1 MRVVLEGIVNSPKV
15 TYFGVDPVS
24 TPMAIN
30 SVAMITMKVVLITS
44 LLVQPSENGNL
55 SWQLVTPVDRAN
67 PTIQR
72 DAGGISDSKS
82 LRMRLACCDNM
93 VQSNSN

>member
-24 TPMAIN
+24 TPTAIN

-67 PTIQR
+67 PTIR
-72 DAGGISDSKS
+72 TDAVGISDSKS
-82 LRMRLACCDNM
+82 LRMSLACCDNM